1 MACHRPNPDAA
12 RIQRWCDNRVPAPF
26 RSRVRVGAEVAD
38 RRVTTSQSRPPWGGE
53 GDWISTPV
61 ARFRCTRAT
70 GLWSLYWADR
80 NSRFHEYDRF
90 QPTRA
95 VQGVLDVL
103 DTCQDPIL
111 WG

>member
-1 MACHRPNPDAA
+1 MPPPEPDVA
-12 RIQRWCDNRVPAPF
+12 RIQRWRDNRVPTPF
-26 RSRVRVGAEVAD
+26 RSRVRVVAEVAD
-38 RRVTTSQSRPPWGGE
+38 RRVTTSQSRPPWDGE

-70 GLWSLYWADR
+70 GLWSLYWSDR

>member
-1 MACHRPNPDAA
+1 MPLGSSAGATTGSRP
-12 RIQRWCDNRVPAPF
+12 
-26 RSRVRVGAEVAD
+26 RSAVGCASGAEVAD

>member
-1 MACHRPNPDAA
+1 MPPPEPDVA
-12 RIQRWCDNRVPAPF
+12 RIQRWRDNRVPAPF
-26 RSRVRVGAEVAD
+26 RSRVRVVAEVAD
-38 RRVTTSQSRPPWGGE
+38 RRVTTSQSRPPWDGE

-61 ARFRCTRAT
+61 ARFRRTRAT

-103 DTCQDPIL
+103 DTYQDPIL